1 MIRMPR
7 TGYCRFVEGKICR
20 PDYYVLIRGH
30 SRWISPANVTPK
42 TARLTA
48 SKKLDILVILF
59 TCIYWILT
67 WIQSV
72 CMLVWIS
79 GTVAGLM
86 LCFVCIVVRDKS
98 TSQINASGD
107 VVVCLAFPVRTSVK
121 FWSKKLNDLHFFG
134 VKCFDILVIGLG
146 LWTVLLSVMSYIPTG
161 WYVGRLV
168 LFVSHWRIF
177 HCASQYSE
185 ATQRVQIFSSVST

>member
-1 MIRMPR
+1 M
-7 TGYCRFVEGKICR
+7 
-20 PDYYVLIRGH
+20 
-30 SRWISPANVTPK
+30 
-42 TARLTA
+42 
-48 SKKLDILVILF
+48 ILF

-121 FWSKKLNDLHFFG
+121 FWSKKLNDLHFFWSKMFRYFG
-134 VKCFDILVIGLG
+134 YRFRVMNCLAFCY
-146 LWTVLLSVMSYIPTG
+146 VLHTYRMVCRATGPFRFSLAYISLCKSVF
-161 WYVGRLV
+161 R
-168 LFVSHWRIF
+168 SHSESSDLLECL
-177 HCASQYSE
+177 HLASDSR
-185 ATQRVQIFSSVST
+185 TR